1 MNFNP
6 NQAKLNGLAWPED
19 KFVGFFSWT
28 VVIILGSD
36 WFIMIN
42 SIVSNDYEYLLKL
55 PFLFF
60 SGKKIFLFFLILQ
73 LRKYIWCLSYLQEFF
88 LKILIR
94 EWNFWQTF
102 SVFLSPNIEIL
113 ICQKNVWLSAINNPW
128 YQNQYVTFWGQ
139 KALKFCYK
147 SCLIIIIVESFFHMK
162 FCVYVLRIL
171 VNNVILLCQN
181 IAGILWLC

>member
-1 MNFNP
+1 M
-6 NQAKLNGLAWPED
+6 
-19 KFVGFFSWT
+19 
-28 VVIILGSD
+28 
-36 WFIMIN
+36 
-42 SIVSNDYEYLLKL
+42 
-55 PFLFF
+55 
-60 SGKKIFLFFLILQ
+60 
-73 LRKYIWCLSYLQEFF
+73 QEFF

-94 EWNFWQTF
+94 EWNFWQAF

-113 ICQKNVWLSAINNPW
+113 VCQKNVWLSAINDLW

-147 SCLIIIIVESFFHMK
+147 SCLIIILVESFFHMK

-181 IAGILWLC
+181 IACIVWLYYCILLLLWTSCQQVTTISILLFGPVERFSNWLESISDIHHFVKREY